1 MPAPRDA
8 KNTIDGEPD
17 PYDFARAA
25 RILEA
30 MDLLRSEAV
39 KANIVEIV
47 AMVDATFNL
56 LVTTYNS
63 ILRHEMAGAGNDMV
77 Q

>member
-1 MPAPRDA
+1 MPAPRDT
-8 KNTIDGEPD
+8 KKTIDEKPD
-17 PYDFARAA
+17 PYDFAKAA

-30 MDLLRSEAV
+30 MDFLRSEAV
-39 KANIVEIV
+39 KTDIGEIV

-63 ILRHEMAGAGNDMV
+63 ILRHAMTGAGNDMV

>member
-8 KNTIDGEPD
+8 KKTIDGELD
-17 PYDFARAA
+17 PYDFAKAA

-39 KANIVEIV
+39 KTNFGDIV

-56 LVTTYNS
+56 LLTTYHC
-63 ILRHEMAGAGNDMV
+63 ILRYEMTGAGNDMV